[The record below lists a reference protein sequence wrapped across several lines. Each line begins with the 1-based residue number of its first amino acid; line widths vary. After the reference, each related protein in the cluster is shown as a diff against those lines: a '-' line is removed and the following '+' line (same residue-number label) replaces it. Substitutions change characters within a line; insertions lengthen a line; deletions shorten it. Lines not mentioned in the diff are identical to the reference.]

1 LVVVGMGAVVAGCGG
16 ELPTAPDGRLL
27 TISGY
32 VYAQATAS
40 GEPVIGDVVITVQEV
55 EGPPHTAISDGLGFY
70 TVSVRAGT
78 ISITASKLGYATRAS
93 SFDMSNSTVLNFSL
107 LPD

>member
-1 LVVVGMGAVVAGCGG
+1 
-16 ELPTAPDGRLL
+16 
-27 TISGY
+27 
-32 VYAQATAS
+32 
-40 GEPVIGDVVITVQEV
+40 
-55 EGPPHTAISDGLGFY
+55 
-70 TVSVRAGT
+70 VRAGT